1 MVIGGVDIE
10 AVVPMGRGGVGVDE
24 DMIEPESLD
33 TKLVEPR
40 VLPVLLLRL

>member
-1 MVIGGVDIE
+1 
-10 AVVPMGRGGVGVDE
+10 MGSDGVGDEE

-40 VLPVLLLRL
+40 VLPDLLLRL